1 MVMVDFIKHEEIRLK
16 AIEVL
21 EYIEKEIETLEKIN
35 SPLEMVG
42 AEIMEGLAT
51 IELMIER
58 RKGNERTSITGL
70 EAPEK
75 RVRDCMPDGKPCNE
89 NRAEKEGQELRD

>member
-58 RKGNERTSITGL
+58 RKGNERTSITGI
-70 EAPEK
+70 ETPEE
-75 RVRDCMPDGKPCNE
+75 RVSKGLPDE
-89 NRAEKEGQELRD
+89 